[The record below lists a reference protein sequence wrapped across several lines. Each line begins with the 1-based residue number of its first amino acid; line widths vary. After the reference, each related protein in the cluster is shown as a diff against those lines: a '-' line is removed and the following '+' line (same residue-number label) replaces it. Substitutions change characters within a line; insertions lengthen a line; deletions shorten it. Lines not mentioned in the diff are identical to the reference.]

1 MGARHDLSKAIEY
14 DVVVVGAGNA
24 ALCAALSARD
34 HDASVLVLEKAAPS
48 DQGGNCPFTGGGF
61 RTVHAGMED
70 IQTLVS
76 GLTADEASW
85 LTMAPYTADDFRGH
99 LLEVTRG
106 EVDPELMETLI
117 EQSRPTVEWMR
128 DKGIEWQVPE
138 RIRSGTAGAPS
149 KVPNSVGV
157 NASGSGP
164 GLVKMLTAAAARN
177 GIDILYQTEMLSLA
191 QDASGRVSGLTVK
204 DSDGVHEIG
213 AGAVVLACGGFEAN
227 AEMRAEHLGKWWE
240 RARARG
246 SRHNTG
252 DGHRAALAVGA
263 APGGQWSGCH
273 ATPIDVGAPET
284 GDLKL
289 TRSMVRRSYPL
300 GISVNLA
307 GRRFV
312 DEGEGFPEQ
321 TFVRV
326 GRAVL
331 DQEQGT
337 AFQIFDS
344 KGLAVVDPVYGSST
358 PTEAGSV
365 RELASKIGID
375 PDALETTVDA
385 FNEEALDGRY
395 STDRLDGRTTTT
407 LDPPKSNWAIKME
420 SPPFTAFE
428 VTGGITYTYGGLKI
442 NRQGQVLNAED
453 TPIAGLSAAGEI
465 VGGIFY
471 HHSLRGA
478 GLMHGAVFGRLAG
491 AGAARGS

>member
-106 EVDPELMETLI
+106 EVDPELIETLI

-128 DKGIEWQVPE
+128 DKGVEWQVPE

-164 GLVKMLTAAAARN
+164 GLVKMLTAAATRN

-213 AGAVVLACGGFEAN
+213 AGRWC
-227 AEMRAEHLGKWWE
+227 W
-240 RARARG
+240 
-246 SRHNTG
+246 
-252 DGHRAALAVGA
+252 RAAASRRTPRCAPNTLASGGRGPGRA
-263 APGGQWSGCH
+263 APDTTPATAIGLRWPSERRPADSGPAAMRRLSTWARRRL
-273 ATPIDVGAPET
+273 ATSSSLGA
-284 GDLKL
+284 
-289 TRSMVRRSYPL
+289 
-300 GISVNLA
+300 
-307 GRRFV
+307 
-312 DEGEGFPEQ
+312 
-321 TFVRV
+321 
-326 GRAVL
+326 
-331 DQEQGT
+331 
-337 AFQIFDS
+337 
-344 KGLAVVDPVYGSST
+344 
-358 PTEAGSV
+358 
-365 RELASKIGID
+365 
-375 PDALETTVDA
+375 
-385 FNEEALDGRY
+385 
-395 STDRLDGRTTTT
+395 
-407 LDPPKSNWAIKME
+407 W
-420 SPPFTAFE
+420 
-428 VTGGITYTYGGLKI
+428 
-442 NRQGQVLNAED
+442 
-453 TPIAGLSAAGEI
+453 SAA
-465 VGGIFY
+465 
-471 HHSLRGA
+471 HTRWASR
-478 GLMHGAVFGRLAG
+478 
-491 AGAARGS
+491 